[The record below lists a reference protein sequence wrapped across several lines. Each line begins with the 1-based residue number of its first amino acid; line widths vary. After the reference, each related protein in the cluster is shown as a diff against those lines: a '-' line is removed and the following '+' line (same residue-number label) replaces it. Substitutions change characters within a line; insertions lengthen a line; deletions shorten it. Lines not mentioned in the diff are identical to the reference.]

1 MSEDLHRTIAELK
14 PFADAVVDAATALN
28 GAIQA
33 AARQGLTVRIEVLDE
48 NTAANPEAAPMVR
61 VRISKQI
68 V

>member
-1 MSEDLHRTIAELK
+1 MSDDLHRTIAELK

-33 AARQGLTVRIEVLDE
+33 AGRQGLSIRVEVLEE
-48 NTAANPEAAPMVR
+48 NTTANPEAAPLVR